1 MAGPAS
7 SGLGQRFLLSDKLNS
22 SAEVCPGFR
31 EWCLICEGGGGGG
44 GGGGCGLH
52 VKGGVVSK
60 DRNSVPHSVSSCPA
74 LR

>member
-22 SAEVCPGFR
+22 SAEVCPGFS
-31 EWCLICEGGGGGG
+31 EWCLICEGGRGEGL
-44 GGGGCGLH
+44 CGLH
-52 VKGGVVSK
+52 VTGGVVSK
-60 DRNSVPHSVSSCPA
+60 ERNSVPHSVSSCPP